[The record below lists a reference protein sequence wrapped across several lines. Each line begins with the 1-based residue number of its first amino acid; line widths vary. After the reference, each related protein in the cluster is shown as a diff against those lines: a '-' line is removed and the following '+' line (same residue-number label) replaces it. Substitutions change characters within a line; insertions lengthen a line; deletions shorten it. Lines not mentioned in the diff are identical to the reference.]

1 MSSSNTPNPTVIL
14 VLGILSIV
22 CCQILGPV
30 AWIMGKNAQA
40 QLEASGMASEA
51 NLAKIGMICGIV
63 GSILLIINIIW
74 VVGFGGLAVLSGM
87 SGGRG

>member
-22 CCQILGPV
+22 CCNILGPV
-30 AWIMGKNAQA
+30 AWIMGKNAHA
-40 QLEASGMASEA
+40 QLESSGMPSEA

-63 GSILLIINIIW
+63 GTIFLVLGFIW
-74 VVGFGGLAVLSGM
+74 MIAFGGLAAISAM